1 MEQDNQE
8 IKTRGRGRPKKG
20 EIVAKKSKNR
30 GTLGRPK
37 GDKAII
43 DEYKARM
50 LNSPKSAKVLETILN
65 AALNDDHK
73 NQAAAWKLV
82 VDRIMPVS
90 AFEQTK
96 QGGGAPTVS
105 INIMGLGQATTTVT
119 EDDVTYD
126 IQDVEAKDDSILRNL
141 NATSD
146 SIGEEL

>member
-1 MEQDNQE
+1 MEQQQQE
-8 IKTRGRGRPKKG
+8 IKPRGRGRPKKG

-50 LNSPKSAKVLETILN
+50 LSSPKSAKVLETILN

-82 VDRIMPVS
+82 VDRIIPVS

-96 QGGGAPTVS
+96 QGSGAPSVS
-105 INIMGLGQATTTVT
+105 INIMGLGQATAEVIDDNV
-119 EDDVTYD
+119 EIDVT
-126 IQDVEAKDDSILRNL
+126 DVEVKDID
-141 NATSD
+141 D
-146 SIGEEL
+146 

>member
-1 MEQDNQE
+1 MSNTAVDTVLV
-8 IKTRGRGRPKKG
+8 TRGRGRPKKG

-50 LNSPKSAKVLETILN
+50 LSSPKSAKVLETILD

-82 VDRIMPVS
+82 IDRILPTSV
-90 AFEQTK
+90 FEQTK

-105 INIMGLGQATTTVT
+105 INIMGLGQASTII
-119 EDDVTYD
+119 EQDDVQVD
-126 IQDVEAKDDSILRNL
+126 ISDVEIN
-141 NATSD
+141 
-146 SIGEEL
+146 EQ